1 MGRTWELMAGGVG
14 EELAQMSGL
23 GDLDVTQPNCTYGE
37 GRWEQVGDIFGQA
50 AWGCFQLVSRFP
62 PPSHQPLVC
71 HTTVA

>member
-37 GRWEQVGDIFGQA
+37 G
-50 AWGCFQLVSRFP
+50 
-62 PPSHQPLVC
+62 
-71 HTTVA
+71 